1 MKAILSRAYDQVL
14 SYVRLKSALEIATS
28 ESEREDI
35 AVDLRILKQQSIPV
49 SVLSAIADVQTRHPL
64 LLPLILAAIALKF
77 AFR

>member
-1 MKAILSRAYDQVL
+1 MKAILSLAYDQVL
-14 SYVRLKSALEIATS
+14 SFIRLRSALENATS

-49 SVLSAIADVQTRHPL
+49 SVLSAIDDVQTRHPL
-64 LLPLILAAIALKF
+64 LLPLILAAFVLKI